1 MGFAEIW
8 DSHNNTHGKG
18 GRQWCALHTGVQQA
32 LPDTG
37 NLRQRAVCGRAAAS
51 APTTGA

>member
-18 GRQWCALHTGVQQA
+18 GRQWCARALRAVAPQA
-32 LPDTG
+32 LPDIG
-37 NLRQRAVCGRAAAS
+37 SLR
-51 APTTGA
+51 